1 MNDSREQILNVAFDL
16 FLQKSY
22 NEVSIQDIVDKVGM
36 TKGAFYYFFKSKEV
50 LFSEIFT
57 RFIAAMEL
65 DYSRFSHDSLY
76 QFFHDYL
83 DSMSHKADSEIKLS
97 VNSYFFVFDTL
108 KQFPN
113 FQGELKR
120 LIQWKQEAWT
130 KIVRIAREKG
140 EIKSPMSDEQ
150 IAEIFIFIS
159 DGVEIR
165 SLMEIDAGFIT
176 AQIKEFWDGFYAQIR
191 A

>member
-1 MNDSREQILNVAFDL
+1 MNDSREQILNISFDL
-16 FLQKSY
+16 LLEKSY
-22 NEVSIQDIVDKVGM
+22 NEVSIQDIVNKVGM
-36 TKGAFYYFFKSKEV
+36 TKGAFYYFFKSKEE

-65 DYSRFSHDSLY
+65 DYARFSHDSLY
-76 QFFHDYL
+76 QFLHDFL
-83 DSMSHKADSEIKLS
+83 DFMSHKADSEIKLS

-108 KQFPN
+108 KRFPN

-120 LIQWKQEAWT
+120 LIEWKQDAWK
-130 KIVRIAREKG
+130 KIVRIAREKE
-140 EIKSPMSDEQ
+140 EIKSSMSDEQ
-150 IAEIFIFIS
+150 IAGIFIFIL
-159 DGVEIR
+159 DGVEMR

-176 AQIKEFWDGFYAQIR
+176 GQIKEFWDGFYAQIK